1 MTNFTNER
9 TYILYVIQIFFLLI
23 LFYISA
29 NKLGVFEDEYLALT
43 SNSGFFT
50 SLDFNGGIKAGGSY
64 SVALTSGP
72 VSSLGGVI
80 GWLVSKNLLVARL
93 SNFIW
98 SLLLNFALITYAKK
112 YVKFDYGNLLIFSTF
127 CILLVPW
134 YYGVLY
140 SIGEI
145 TSTILFFY
153 SVILF
158 PFKRH
163 ISLVLMSVSIFY
175 GKFLLIVIF
184 SIFYLFNLFI
194 NNEYKKIYKDVLY
207 FIFPLVMW
215 FLLVGWHYE
224 NNSITNYINDFI
236 YFNFTNNQSGGLKE
250 IGSATIADY
259 ILSYKGSEVVKWSI
273 ADKLRVLISPLI
285 FCFIVVFSNISENA
299 FKKIQYP
306 IIFST
311 MTLYLWFWILSP
323 TKWIRYSQHFLLI
336 QLLFI
341 FFLLSTNNIQNN
353 YLLSGVFVLY
363 ISLFLNSYFLIFLFL
378 TLFII
383 QNTKKFKTTETF
395 MGLIVFIL
403 FLNSFNAIYE
413 LRSKQNF
420 DFKFDDCVETL
431 NSIDCYKEYM
441 NQ

>member
-1 MTNFTNER
+1 M
-9 TYILYVIQIFFLLI
+9 
-23 LFYISA
+23 
-29 NKLGVFEDEYLALT
+29 
-43 SNSGFFT
+43 
-50 SLDFNGGIKAGGSY
+50 
-64 SVALTSGP
+64 
-72 VSSLGGVI
+72 
-80 GWLVSKNLLVARL
+80 
-93 SNFIW
+93 
-98 SLLLNFALITYAKK
+98 
-112 YVKFDYGNLLIFSTF
+112 
-127 CILLVPW
+127 
-134 YYGVLY
+134 
-140 SIGEI
+140 
-145 TSTILFFY
+145 
-153 SVILF
+153 
-158 PFKRH
+158 
-163 ISLVLMSVSIFY
+163 
-175 GKFLLIVIF
+175 
-184 SIFYLFNLFI
+184 
-194 NNEYKKIYKDVLY
+194 
-207 FIFPLVMW
+207 
-215 FLLVGWHYE
+215 
-224 NNSITNYINDFI
+224 
-236 YFNFTNNQSGGLKE
+236 
-250 IGSATIADY
+250 
-259 ILSYKGSEVVKWSI
+259 
-273 ADKLRVLISPLI
+273 
-285 FCFIVVFSNISENA
+285 FSNISENA